1 VARPFILVQLSDL
14 HVGAAWGGGDPLARV
29 GDAVAAVRALPEGP
43 DAVVVSGDL
52 TENAAPAEYEA
63 VREALAP
70 LGVPLLVLP
79 GNHDGRG
86 PLREAFGVDGEGEE
100 RIDYAVD
107 LGPLRL
113 VALDSTVPG
122 EVPGALDPP
131 TLAWLDAEL
140 AAAPGRP
147 TLLAMHHPPL
157 STGIPTWDAINLSA
171 AEREALGEV
180 IARHPQLKAVV
191 GGHLHSAIGAVLG
204 GRPVLSIPS
213 TYGQAAADY
222 ADGVEPHFAPYPP
235 YPPGFAIHAV
245 GDGEVVSRVVSYAP

>member
-1 VARPFILVQLSDL
+1 MARPFILVQLSDL
-14 HVGAAWGGGDPLARV
+14 HVGAEWGGSDPLSRV

-70 LGVPLLVLP
+70 LEAPLFVLP

-86 PLREAFGVDGEGEE
+86 PLRAAFGLDGEGEE
-100 RIDYAVD
+100 RIDYAAD

-113 VALDSTVPG
+113 LALDSTVPG
-122 EVPGALDPP
+122 RVPGSVDAA

-140 AAAPGRP
+140 AAAPAQP

-157 STGIPTWDAINLSA
+157 SIGIPSWDAINLA
-171 AEREALGEV
+171 ANDRVALGEV
-180 IARHPQLKAVV
+180 VARHPQLKAVV
-191 GGHLHSAIGAVLG
+191 GGHVHTAIAGVLG

-213 TYGQAAADY
+213 THVQAAPDY
-222 ADGVEPHFAPYPP
+222 ADGAEPYFAPYPP
-235 YPPGFAIHAV
+235 YPPGFAIHSLR
-245 GDGEVVSRVVSYAP
+245 DGEIASRVVSYAP